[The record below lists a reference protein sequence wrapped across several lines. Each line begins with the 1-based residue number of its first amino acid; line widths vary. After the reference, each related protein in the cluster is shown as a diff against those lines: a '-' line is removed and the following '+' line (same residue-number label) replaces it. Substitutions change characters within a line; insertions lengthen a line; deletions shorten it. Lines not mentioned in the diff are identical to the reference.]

1 MSQERARHHITT
13 SGVRVP
19 SYMHIFRNDS
29 YVRPKVDGW
38 SWLGGWFGGKGCVS
52 VVCGGREGNGEQT
65 GPSAHAGICHTYLT
79 KCVTCRGGVVGGV
92 GWEGWWKKR
101 VTSSTALCLN
111 LFHIC
116 LSLFHPHAADF
127 KLKLV

>member
-52 VVCGGREGNGEQT
+52 VCVWGEGGKWGADGT
-65 GPSAHAGICHTYLT
+65 ICTRRHL
-79 KCVTCRGGVVGGV
+79 
-92 GWEGWWKKR
+92 
-101 VTSSTALCLN
+101 
-111 LFHIC
+111 
-116 LSLFHPHAADF
+116 PH
-127 KLKLV
+127 LPHQVRHM